1 MDTQQIAEAAAVA
14 ILREL
19 RQEADEYR
27 LLWDEDEEI
36 LRLVRRELS
45 RALYGYEDDE
55 PFLDDGLV
63 GELRRVVDT
72 LLELRGEPLDVQ

>member
-27 LLWDEDEEI
+27 MLWEEDEEV
-36 LRLVRRELS
+36 LRLVRCELS
-45 RALYGYEDDE
+45 RALYGYEHDE

-72 LLELRGEPLDVQ
+72 LLELHGGPLDVE